1 MHSCHAGC
9 VLRLSGE
16 LIFMCNNVH
25 YASNSNTLI
34 CILFP
39 VTWEFYSSFFVWSI
53 NLYKLFS
60 YQKVYIIFILK
71 IDLLSSRP
79 SSSLAPLTE
88 SDFSID
94 FFRAGA
100 ASVCAHA
107 VYTPESRGP
116 HRGTSNDG
124 ALDVRHCKKCPARI
138 HRVNN
143 CECECWWWCSGW
155 PQSAPPARAPRQPG
169 GVAGSGAK
177 CISRDG
183 VRPLGYGL
191 VPSHR
196 DSRPSRPVSRAPPVL
211 TMAETKK
218 VCIVGS
224 GNWWVQKCAGQR
236 AFLGALGLRPPRS
249 PGPAVTLA
257 KVFYFGRASK
267 QMTGPGRLLR

>member
-1 MHSCHAGC
+1 
-9 VLRLSGE
+9 
-16 LIFMCNNVH
+16 
-25 YASNSNTLI
+25 
-34 CILFP
+34 
-39 VTWEFYSSFFVWSI
+39 
-53 NLYKLFS
+53 
-60 YQKVYIIFILK
+60 VYIIFFILK

-191 VPSHR
+191 VTSTVVRVVPSAVH
-196 DSRPSRPVSRAPPVL
+196 RPSSPWPRPRKSASSAPATGECESAPG
-211 TMAETKK
+211 TA
-218 VCIVGS
+218 
-224 GNWWVQKCAGQR
+224 R
-236 AFLGALGLRPPRS
+236 FLGHLDSGRRGVQ
-249 PGPAVTLA
+249 GPL
-257 KVFYFGRASK
+257 
-267 QMTGPGRLLR
+267 